1 MTEPLIFKTPDVVK
15 VVTAENHYVVT
26 ILQQST
32 ELEIRLPRTTVA
44 GSLPPATTAPSDNRT
59 SHLPV
64 YNGGPRKLDEQK
76 VRQIKRRLSS
86 VPRTRRKVDRKNLHL
101 ELAKTFSVSEW
112 TIQNIDEG
120 KSWVGVRI

>member
-15 VVTAENHYVVT
+15 VVTGDNHYVVT

-44 GSLPPATTAPSDNRT
+44 GSLPAAITHDNRG

-76 VRQIKRRLSS
+76 VKQIKRRLSS
-86 VPRTRRKVDRKNLHL
+86 VPRTRRKSDRKNLHL

-120 KSWVGVRI
+120 KAWVGVRI